1 MIWFNI
7 GIHNVLT
14 KHEESWKWHEKK
26 NYLISPLKYIGVLES
41 QRFAKLLIEV
51 RLCKLENKLAK
62 CTYLLAYFKEKQM
75 YSSTCTF
82 VFHFLFLGMN
92 GENGFSKLFYSQ
104 RINNLDS
111 EMIIPILSA
120 KISYW

>member
-26 NYLISPLKYIGVLES
+26 SYLTSPLKYIGVLES
-41 QRFAKLLIEV
+41 QWFAKLLIEV

-75 YSSTCTF
+75 YISTCTF

-92 GENGFSKLFYSQ
+92 RENGFSKLFYCQ